1 MGLVLVGAG
10 VALDKE
16 WVVANWDRI
25 ARDMKLPDSKT
36 WNTDIYKTNEK
47 TDDALTPKP
56 SNYKTFR
63 DLIKAE

>member
-1 MGLVLVGAG
+1 VGLLLVGAG
-10 VALDKE
+10 IALDKE

-36 WNTDIYKTNEK
+36 WSTDIYKTNEK
-47 TDDALTPKP
+47 TDGVIPP
-56 SNYKTFR
+56 RSNYKSFR

>member
-10 VALDKE
+10 IALDKE

-25 ARDMKLPDSKT
+25 ARDMKLPDAKNWS
-36 WNTDIYKTNEK
+36 TDIYKTNEQ
-47 TDDALTPKP
+47 TDGVSPQP
-56 SNYKTFR
+56 SSSKSFR

>member
-10 VALDKE
+10 IALDKE

-47 TDDALTPKP
+47 TDAGTPESSSSK
-56 SNYKTFR
+56 SFR